1 MGSAEDT
8 AGGTLAMVTPG
19 GADGHAA
26 VFVELGPG
34 AGGVG
39 TVKAGGIGAEGN
51 AGGALHLIGGAGG
64 GTLFGVFVDGT
75 HLVEDFLHAVH
86 IRDLLARVGVTFLPQ
101 VGVAEVKGIHAD
113 LFSQFVHA
121 DFEGEFGFRSA
132 VAAEGSAVAVVRA
145 DGMAFATDVV
155 QLVAEAHI
163 LGAADGQ
170 KVAEFGVRAVVAQ
183 PVRLEADQLASLL
196 VGRHGESRP
205 EGRTLAGVILL
216 LGVVE
221 VQVHRTS
228 GSEGGN
234 AEVGF
239 HGRAE
244 LVAEGAAGGVGD
256 HNEGLAKFDAE
267 AVSDHEAVQ
276 MDADRLAVDNQLALV
291 VDVSEAYVGLD
302 GQVRL
307 TLRVVFLAD
316 NSVFRIVEGSFRILA
331 LDLVADV
338 VVVRG
343 AGMDFDGVR
352 SQGVRGV
359 HVFGQLFEVNLDFVG
374 SSAGMLFSIG
384 ADDGEGVAILEDL
397 GVIQDGTIPAVALVL
412 VREGDEAVDA
422 VLALDVLG
430 GKDSEDAGHLESFGG
445 IDALDVGV
453 RNLGLHEGEVQ
464 GVLRHHMRII
474 VAVFGSTGNLGNG
487 GAAGHTGTPDAAV
500 NRLVP
505 GDGVGAQIAA
515 HNSGGVHDGINDRLV
530 ARAAAHVVVLLEPVT
545 HFLAGR
551 LRIFLQQSISGN
563 DEAGGAETTL
573 SGAMEDPGL
582 LQGMQHLGRAHAFN
596 GHDFR
601 EVRDTFHFRDTGA
614 DNLAVE
620 KDGTGTAGSLAAAN
634 LHAGDVQ
641 LITDHINQSVVV
653 IDKDA
658 MLNAVH
664 DESFRLHEVTP

>member
-1 MGSAEDT
+1 M
-8 AGGTLAMVTPG
+8 
-19 GADGHAA
+19 
-26 VFVELGPG
+26 
-34 AGGVG
+34 
-39 TVKAGGIGAEGN
+39 
-51 AGGALHLIGGAGG
+51 
-64 GTLFGVFVDGT
+64 
-75 HLVEDFLHAVH
+75 
-86 IRDLLARVGVTFLPQ
+86 
-101 VGVAEVKGIHAD
+101 
-113 LFSQFVHA
+113 
-121 DFEGEFGFRSA
+121 
-132 VAAEGSAVAVVRA
+132 
-145 DGMAFATDVV
+145 
-155 QLVAEAHI
+155 
-163 LGAADGQ
+163 
-170 KVAEFGVRAVVAQ
+170 
-183 PVRLEADQLASLL
+183 
-196 VGRHGESRP
+196 
-205 EGRTLAGVILL
+205 
-216 LGVVE
+216 
-221 VQVHRTS
+221 
-228 GSEGGN
+228 
-234 AEVGF
+234 
-239 HGRAE
+239 
-244 LVAEGAAGGVGD
+244 
-256 HNEGLAKFDAE
+256 
-267 AVSDHEAVQ
+267 
-276 MDADRLAVDNQLALV
+276 
-291 VDVSEAYVGLD
+291 
-302 GQVRL
+302 
-307 TLRVVFLAD
+307 
-316 NSVFRIVEGSFRILA
+316 
-331 LDLVADV
+331 
-338 VVVRG
+338 
-343 AGMDFDGVR
+343 
-352 SQGVRGV
+352 
-359 HVFGQLFEVNLDFVG
+359 
-374 SSAGMLFSIG
+374 
-384 ADDGEGVAILEDL
+384 
-397 GVIQDGTIPAVALVL
+397 
-412 VREGDEAVDA
+412 
-422 VLALDVLG
+422 
-430 GKDSEDAGHLESFGG
+430 
-445 IDALDVGV
+445 